1 MPTVYILKYLLT
13 KIRDMTTI
21 EFCSQLISLEHSLLK
36 FAYRFNLKRED
47 AKDLVQETYLK
58 VLMRKDKYVDNE
70 KFKAWTFT
78 IMKNTFVDNYRRSFS
93 KNAYRDQTNESF
105 FINQTEP
112 AGSDDPDSA
121 YSALEIT
128 QNIDQ
133 LKDNLRIPLKMYI
146 KGYKYTEIADTL
158 NLKIGTVKNR
168 IFLSRKQLMT
178 QLNG

>member
-1 MPTVYILKYLLT
+1 
-13 KIRDMTTI
+13 MTEI
-21 EFCSQLISLEHSLLK
+21 EFCSQLLSLEHSLLK
-36 FAYRFNLKRED
+36 FAYRLNLKSAD

-58 VLMRKDKYVDNE
+58 VLMSRDKYVDNQ

-78 IMKNTFVDNYRRSFS
+78 IMKNTFVDNYRRSCS
-93 KNAYRDQTNESF
+93 KNTYSDQTHESF

-128 QNIDQ
+128 QNIEQ
-133 LKDNLRIPLKMYI
+133 LKDKLRIPFKMYI
-146 KGYKYTEIADTL
+146 NGYKYTEIADEL
-158 NLKIGTVKNR
+158 DLKIGTVKNR
-168 IFLSRKQLMT
+168 IFLSRKQLMA